1 MKAAIIIVVVV
12 AVIFGMVNIFGS
24 ALNPPD
30 YQTKDAGI
38 TGPIEL
44 GAVSRADQDV
54 QLWHQPLDSYS
65 AKRREEN
72 RARLLTRGTVFVV
85 LNHVPKGS
93 ILWVHVR
100 GRDDP
105 TLEGYF
111 KSPPDDP
118 VRATRVD

>member
-1 MKAAIIIVVVV
+1 MKAAIII
-12 AVIFGMVNIFGS
+12 AVIAAVVFGMVSVFS
-24 ALNPPD
+24 STLNPPD
-30 YQTKDAGI
+30 YQTKNAGV
-38 TGPIEL
+38 TGPLEL

-54 QLWHQPLDSYS
+54 ELWEQPLDTYS
-65 AKRREEN
+65 SKRREQL
-72 RARLLTRGTVFVV
+72 RAGVLERGQVFVV

-118 VRATRVD
+118 VRATQLK